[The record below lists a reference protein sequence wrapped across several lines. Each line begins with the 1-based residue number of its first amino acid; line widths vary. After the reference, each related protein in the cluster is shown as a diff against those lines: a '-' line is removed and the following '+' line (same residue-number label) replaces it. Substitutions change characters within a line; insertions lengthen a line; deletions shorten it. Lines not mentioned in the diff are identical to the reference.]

1 MVLLLPRAMGQTG
14 LSSRRDVTS
23 CLACGPSG
31 NRRRLKWTPNL
42 PLCFSAD
49 DLHLRTNGEILLS
62 LFSPRRP
69 RTVPAL
75 PPPQLGTSA
84 EDDGVGA
91 SSLCHPALRERTL
104 RRLAGSGDLQALIDR
119 WDHSNL
125 EELEAFIDLYFEMVW
140 EQSMGSLE
148 SPEPEEQPVAK
159 ETGEAELLASIDR
172 KLSKLEL
179 LEDIQKELEELRTNL
194 EHSWKPTEERKH
206 DENDTVE
213 TTVI

>member
-14 LSSRRDVTS
+14 LSSRGDVTS

-31 NRRRLKWTPNL
+31 NRRRLKWTLKL

-91 SSLCHPALRERTL
+91 RSLCQRTL
-104 RRLAGSGDLQALIDR
+104 QRLDGSGGLQALIDC

-125 EELEAFIDLYFEMVW
+125 KELEAFIDLYVEMVW
-140 EQSMGSLE
+140 EQSMGSPE
-148 SPEPEEQPVAK
+148 SPEPEEQSVAP
-159 ETGEAELLASIDR
+159 ETGEEEVLASIDR
-172 KLSKLEL
+172 KLSKLGL
-179 LEDIQKELEELRTNL
+179 LEDIQKELIELRTSL
-194 EHSWKPTEERKH
+194 EHSLKPTEERKH
-206 DENDTVE
+206 DRNDNYLRF
-213 TTVI
+213 

>member
-14 LSSRRDVTS
+14 LSSRGDVTS

-31 NRRRLKWTPNL
+31 NRRRLKWTLNL
-42 PLCFSAD
+42 PLCVSAD

-75 PPPQLGTSA
+75 PPPQLGASA

-91 SSLCHPALRERTL
+91 RSLCQRTL
-104 RRLAGSGDLQALIDR
+104 RRLDESGGLQALIDC

-125 EELEAFIDLYFEMVW
+125 KELEAFIDLYFEMVW
-140 EQSMGSLE
+140 EQSMGSPE
-148 SPEPEEQPVAK
+148 SPEPEEQSVAP
-159 ETGEAELLASIDR
+159 ETGEEEVLASIDR
-172 KLSKLEL
+172 KLSKLGL
-179 LEDIQKELEELRTNL
+179 LEDIQKELIELRTSL

-206 DENDTVE
+206 DRTDTVE
-213 TTVI
+213 TTII